1 MKKKKDDSP
10 AVSPLS
16 EAFDLAAVLAYQD
29 DAVVSRTLT
38 DKPVG
43 TITVFAFDQGQGMSE
58 HATPYDAFV
67 QILEGA
73 MTITID
79 GQDQQVGKGQALIM
93 PADHPHALSA
103 VEKTKMLL
111 VMIRT

>member
-1 MKKKKDDSP
+1 MKKKDDESP
-10 AVSPLS
+10 QVSPLS
-16 EAFDLAAVLAYQD
+16 EAFDLASVLAYQD

-43 TITVFAFDQGQGMSE
+43 TITVFAFDKGQGLSE
-58 HATPYDAFV
+58 HAAPYDAFV
-67 QILEGA
+67 QILEGV
-73 MTITID
+73 MKITID
-79 GQDQQVGKGQALIM
+79 GQDQQMEKGQALIM

-111 VMIRT
+111 VMIQT